1 MGHGRGVL
9 DRLINPRE
17 MSDIKDILGVSRGGA
32 GGEQG
37 PKGPKPK
44 KEKMKR
50 PTGLSREA
58 FALLGDSHPIMSSQL
73 LEGLN
78 KGKKDADKLAKP
90 KPSTKGIPTW
100 HNKPFKNSARTDGL
114 ELLRWSKSFKD
125 GLGRVRETEDAE
137 YYYAKFNKK
146 VCQYAALHCLHATS
160 HAWPWRSA
168 CTCMSCAA
176 PHACHYLSNHE
187 A

>member
-1 MGHGRGVL
+1 MGRAGGQ
-9 DRLINPRE
+9 
-17 MSDIKDILGVSRGGA
+17 GGA
-32 GGEQG
+32 D
-37 PKGPKPK
+37 PKVVKPK

-78 KGKKDADKLAKP
+78 KNKKDEKLLAKP

-100 HNKPFKNSARTDGL
+100 QYKGFKNSARTDGL
-114 ELLRWSKSFKD
+114 ELLRWHKSYKD
-125 GLGRVRETEDAE
+125 INGRVREPEDTE

-146 VCQYAALHCLHATS
+146 VSKVPGLCHAPCN
-160 HAWPWRSA
+160 AWA
-168 CTCMSCAA
+168 
-176 PHACHYLSNHE
+176 N
-187 A
+187 